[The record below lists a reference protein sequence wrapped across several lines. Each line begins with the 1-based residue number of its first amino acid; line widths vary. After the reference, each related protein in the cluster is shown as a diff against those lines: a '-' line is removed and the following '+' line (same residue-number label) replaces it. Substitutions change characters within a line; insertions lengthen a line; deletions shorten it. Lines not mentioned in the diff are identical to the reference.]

1 MNDKTEQTMTDVLP
15 CPFCG
20 STEGFYVGEGITFR
34 WRVISCRNCSEG
46 TEVRHKND
54 SYAVDSYIADWN
66 AAAPYPAML
75 RKELDTLRTQLA
87 EAQRELIAKESE
99 CDGLRAS
106 RIAYANEFPLNAD
119 GEPDIGNVH
128 ANIRSLKAQLAEAQA
143 AQTSNQYPPITTEI
157 IYQHVQ
163 ANQARH
169 FLRVSWKD
177 GIDIEE
183 PTHSVEYLLH
193 AYADAARE
201 GWASPEEVRTLRAA
215 IDTAMGESHD

>member
-1 MNDKTEQTMTDVLP
+1 MTD
-15 CPFCG
+15 
-20 STEGFYVGEGITFR
+20 TI
-34 WRVISCRNCSEG
+34 
-46 TEVRHKND
+46 
-54 SYAVDSYIADWN
+54 
-66 AAAPYPAML
+66 
-75 RKELDTLRTQLA
+75 DTLR
-87 EAQRELIAKESE
+87 
-99 CDGLRAS
+99 
-106 RIAYANEFPLNAD
+106 
-119 GEPDIGNVH
+119 
-128 ANIRSLKAQLAEAQA
+128 AQLAEAQA

-169 FLRVSWKD
+169 FLRASWKD

-215 IDTAMGESHD
+215 IDAAKGEKNGA

>member
-1 MNDKTEQTMTDVLP
+1 MNDKTEQAVTDVLP

-20 STEGFYVGEGITFR
+20 STKGFFVVKSSTFF
-34 WRVISCRNCSEG
+34 WRVLSCRNCGEG
-46 TEVRHKND
+46 IEVRHKNYSD
-54 SYAVDSYIADWN
+54 DPASYAADWN

-75 RKELDTLRTQLA
+75 RKEIDTLR
-87 EAQRELIAKESE
+87 
-99 CDGLRAS
+99 
-106 RIAYANEFPLNAD
+106 
-119 GEPDIGNVH
+119 
-128 ANIRSLKAQLAEAQA
+128 AQLAEAQA

-163 ANQARH
+163 ANQVRH

-215 IDTAMGESHD
+215 IDAARGEPS